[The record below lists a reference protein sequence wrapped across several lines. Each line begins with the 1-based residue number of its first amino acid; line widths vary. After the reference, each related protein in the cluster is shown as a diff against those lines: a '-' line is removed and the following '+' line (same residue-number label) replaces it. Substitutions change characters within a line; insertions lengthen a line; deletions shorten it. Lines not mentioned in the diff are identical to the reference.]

1 MYMLYIW
8 LGILCIGLLIE
19 SLNAGTLVTIWFSAG
34 AIIPLIMSCWGITNP
49 VYITIQI
56 VIFGIVTS
64 LCMIFLRK
72 IAKKM
77 LFKNSKDKT
86 NLDLYVGKKYT
97 ITNKYGNVTYI
108 KFNGIEYSAYLEND
122 DEINDLEVGNQ
133 VEIIRFEGNKAIVK
147 LIAETNK

>member
-8 LGILCIGLLIE
+8 LAVLCGGLLVE
-19 SLNAGTLVTIWFSAG
+19 AAQAGTLVSIWVSVG
-34 AIIPLIMSCWGITNP
+34 ALIPLIMSFWGITTP
-49 VYITIQI
+49 AYITIQV
-56 VIFGIVTS
+56 VIFGLVTT
-64 LCMIFLRK
+64 LCLVYLRK
-72 IAKKM
+72 IAKRW

-108 KFNGIEYSAYLEND
+108 KFNGIEYSAYLEGD
-122 DEINDLEVGNQ
+122 DEINDLELGDK

-147 LIAETNK
+147 KVD